1 LDDIVSA
8 RATGEQAVTDAVKAL
23 RQDVDQEALEAAQA
37 KMPDL
42 AAIRY
47 HLGMRCGQGRRT
59 VQGRYS
65 CALPKQLR
73 TLEADGMRK
82 TVRIQANKNAT
93 SKERGEKRG

>member
-23 RQDVDQEALEAAQA
+23 RQDVDQEAPEAAQA

-47 HLGMRCGQGRRT
+47 HLGMRYAAVGQADKAAEPFKAAIL
-59 VQGRYS
+59 
-65 CALPKQLR
+65 ALSR
-73 TLEADGMRK
+73 
-82 TVRIQANKNAT
+82 NN
-93 SKERGEKRG
+93 